1 VVSGRCIVL
10 SSGFFM
16 NWIMP
21 QINLQLILPEIIIT
35 VFAILILIL
44 EPLLSESKKG
54 FLAHLSWIAIVLA
67 FLANL
72 RLWDLM
78 ETTFSDMFI
87 VDNFA
92 IFFKFIFLAGSFL
105 IILVSINY
113 LKREENFHGEYFSLI
128 LFSTLGMM
136 LMASSFNLIIIFLGL
151 EIMSLSLYVL
161 AGFKRD
167 DLRSNEASLKY
178 FLMGAFATGFL
189 LYGIVMIFGSVRST
203 NLEEIIKGIAYDGGN
218 VSLLLWAGVGLLLVG
233 FGFKI
238 ASVPFHMWVPDVYEG
253 APTPITAFISAGPK
267 AAGFAALLRV
277 FLFSFVTIK
286 MDWTII
292 IWIMSALTMTFGNIV
307 AIAQTN
313 IKRMLAYSSIAHAGY
328 VLMALVAGKEAGVSS
343 ALFYLLAYTFMN
355 IGAFTVVI
363 ALGRKDEENTNLDD
377 YSGLGTRHPYL
388 AIFMML
394 FMISL
399 AGFPPTAGFMA
410 KFYVFSAAVK
420 SGYIGLVII
429 GVLNSLISVYYYL
442 RIIVI
447 MFMRPPV
454 LEAKPISL
462 PLGSTLVLLIS
473 TWGVL
478 QMGIFPQSLLTLAI
492 VSVSSIF

>member
-1 VVSGRCIVL
+1 MDWV
-10 SSGFFM
+10 
-16 NWIMP
+16 MP
-21 QINLQLILPEIIIT
+21 QINLELILPEIIIT
-35 VFAILILIL
+35 FFAILILIL
-44 EPLLSESKKG
+44 EPLLSKNKKNL
-54 FLAHLSWIAIVLA
+54 LAHLSWIAILLA
-67 FLANL
+67 FVANL

-92 IFFKFIFLAGSFL
+92 VFFKFIFLAGSFL

-113 LKREENFHGEYFSLI
+113 LKREEMVHGEYYSLI

-136 LMASSFNLIIIFLGL
+136 LMASSFNLVIIFLGL
-151 EIMSLSLYVL
+151 EIMSISLYVL
-161 AGFKRD
+161 AGFKRE

-189 LYGIVMIFGSVRST
+189 LYGIVMIYGSTRST
-203 NLEEIIKGIAYDGGN
+203 NLEDIIKSIAYNNGN
-218 VSLLLWAGVGLLLVG
+218 ADLLLWAGVGLLLVG

-286 MDWTII
+286 MDWTTA
-292 IWIMSALTMTFGNIV
+292 IWIMSALTMTTGNIV
-307 AIAQTN
+307 AIAQSN

-328 VLMALVAGKEAGVSS
+328 VLVALVAGKESGVSS

-363 ALGRKDEENTNLDD
+363 ALGRKEEENTNLDD

-388 AIFMML
+388 ALFMML

-429 GVLNSLISVYYYL
+429 GVLNSLVSVYYYL
-442 RIIVI
+442 RIVVI
-447 MFMRPPV
+447 MFMRPP
-454 LEAKPISL
+454 LPEAKPISL
-462 PLGSTLVLLIS
+462 PLGSLLVLLIS
-473 TWGVL
+473 TWAVL
-478 QMGIFPQSLLTLAI
+478 QMGIFPQSLVTL
-492 VSVSSIF
+492 VEMSMSSIF

>member
-1 VVSGRCIVL
+1 MDWSI
-10 SSGFFM
+10 
-16 NWIMP
+16 P
-21 QINLQLILPEIIIT
+21 QINLELILPEIIIT
-35 VFAILILIL
+35 FFAILILIL
-44 EPLLSESKKG
+44 EPLLSKGKKN
-54 FLAHLSWIAIVLA
+54 FLAHLSWIGILIA
-67 FLANL
+67 FIANL

-113 LKREENFHGEYFSLI
+113 LKREEMVHGEYYSLI

-136 LMASSFNLIIIFLGL
+136 LMASSFNLVIIFLGL
-151 EIMSLSLYVL
+151 EIMSISLYVL
-161 AGFKRD
+161 AGFKRE

-189 LYGIVMIFGSVRST
+189 LYGIVMIYGSVGST
-203 NLEEIIKGIAYDGGN
+203 NLEEIIKSIAYQKEGAD
-218 VSLLLWAGVGLLLVG
+218 LLLWSGVGLLLVG
-233 FGFKI
+233 LGFKI

-253 APTPITAFISAGPK
+253 APTPVTAFISAGPK

-286 MDWTII
+286 ADWTIVV
-292 IWIMSALTMTFGNIV
+292 WILAALTMTVGNII
-307 AIAQTN
+307 AIAQSN

-328 VLMALVAGKEAGVSS
+328 VLVALVAGKEAGVSS

-363 ALGRKDEENTNLDD
+363 ALGRKDTENTNLDD
-377 YSGLGTRHPYL
+377 YSGLGTRHPWL

-420 SGYIGLVII
+420 SGFVGLVII
-429 GVLNSLISVYYYL
+429 GVLNSLVSVYYYL
-442 RIIVI
+442 RVVVI

-454 LEAKPISL
+454 PEAKPISL
-462 PLGSTLVLLIS
+462 PLGSLLVLLIS

-478 QMGIFPQSLLTLAI
+478 QMGIFPQSLLALAML
-492 VSVSSIF
+492 SVSSIF

>member
-1 VVSGRCIVL
+1 MDWL
-10 SSGFFM
+10 
-16 NWIMP
+16 MP
-21 QINLQLILPEIIIT
+21 QINLELILPEIIIT
-35 VFAILILIL
+35 FFAILILIL
-44 EPLLSESKKG
+44 EPLLSKNKKN
-54 FLAHLSWIAIVLA
+54 FLAHLSWIAIILA
-67 FLANL
+67 FVANL

-92 IFFKFIFLAGSFL
+92 VFFKFIFLAGSFL
-105 IILVSINY
+105 IILVSISY
-113 LKREENFHGEYFSLI
+113 LKREEMVHGEYYSLI

-136 LMASSFNLIIIFLGL
+136 LMASSFNLVIIFLGL
-151 EIMSLSLYVL
+151 EIMSISLYVL
-161 AGFKRD
+161 AGFKRE

-189 LYGIVMIFGSVRST
+189 LYGIVMIYGSVRST
-203 NLEEIIKGIAYDGGN
+203 NLEDIIKSIAYNNGN
-218 VSLLLWAGVGLLLVG
+218 ADLLLWAGVGLLLVG

-286 MDWTII
+286 MDWTTV
-292 IWIMSALTMTFGNIV
+292 IWIMAALTMTTGNIV
-307 AIAQTN
+307 AIAQSN

-328 VLMALVAGKEAGVSS
+328 VLVALVAGKESGVSS

-363 ALGRKDEENTNLDD
+363 ALGRKEEENTNLDD
-377 YSGLGTRHPYL
+377 YSGLGTRHPWL

-394 FMISL
+394 FMLSL

-429 GVLNSLISVYYYL
+429 GVLNSLVSVYYYL
-442 RIIVI
+442 RIVVI
-447 MFMRPPV
+447 MFMRPP
-454 LEAKPISL
+454 LPEAKPISL
-462 PLGSTLVLLIS
+462 PLGSVLVLLIS

-478 QMGIFPQSLLTLAI
+478 QMGIFPQSLLTLAML
-492 VSVSSIF
+492 SVSSIF